1 MGVLGGVGDGGGVGT
16 GVVVGVA
23 PKLGGKFRKDGSG
36 VINLKGFWGDIT
48 TKEFEEP
55 DEAPESPELLSAKS
69 LTVEEVPVSCVCY
82 IGINPNTSKP
92 KGIAFNA

>member
-1 MGVLGGVGDGGGVGT
+1 MFMGVRGGVGDGGGVGT

-23 PKLGGKFRKDGSG
+23 PKLGGNFSKDGSG

-69 LTVEEVPVSCVCY
+69 LRFEEVPVSCV
-82 IGINPNTSKP
+82 G
-92 KGIAFNA
+92 A

>member
-1 MGVLGGVGDGGGVGT
+1 MSMGVLGGVGDGGGVGT

-23 PKLGGKFRKDGSG
+23 PKLGGNFSKDGSG

-55 DEAPESPELLSAKS
+55 DEVPESPELLSAKS
-69 LTVEEVPVSCVCY
+69 LTSEEVPVSCV
-82 IGINPNTSKP
+82 G
-92 KGIAFNA
+92 A